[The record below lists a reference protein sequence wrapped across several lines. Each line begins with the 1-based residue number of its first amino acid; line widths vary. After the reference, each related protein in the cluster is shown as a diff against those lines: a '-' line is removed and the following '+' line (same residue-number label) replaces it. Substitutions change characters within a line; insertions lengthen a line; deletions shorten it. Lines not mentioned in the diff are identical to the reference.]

1 MHFDKDIFTRLL
13 LLTQSEDFNL
23 RRTATQAA
31 LSYFEA
37 NAYAGMPL
45 YRVKGDLTGIET
57 VYVVKAIRW
66 DANGVPQR
74 MMLLAHNDTL
84 TNVFLDGRIWYNIIQ
99 SQTEGRA
106 AWTFIDKE
114 EALRSQRILIK
125 RRQEHFEKLLETVKV
140 KEDDL
145 PTNQN

>member
-1 MHFDKDIFTRLL
+1 MFFDNDAFTRLL
-13 LLTQSEDFNL
+13 FMVQSTDSNT
-23 RRTATQAA
+23 RRTATLAA
-31 LSYFEA
+31 LAYFEA

-57 VYVVKAIRW
+57 FYVVKAIRW
-66 DANGVPQR
+66 DAKGVPQR

-99 SQTEGRA
+99 SQTEGRT

-145 PTNQN
+145 PANQN